1 MAKTRSQYVAMN
13 TSIGF
18 LYKILDAVMQFA
30 LRTVFIYTLGVE
42 YAGVSS
48 LFTSI
53 LSMLS
58 LAELGLGSAITYAL
72 YAPIKSG
79 DTRQIARLMNFYR
92 FTYRLVAAVVF
103 FGGLCLIPFLNVIVT
118 KVPNVRESLTLLY
131 VLYLL
136 KSASSYLLIYRSALL
151 TASEK
156 RYVISLTDCAFLV
169 IRIAVQ
175 LVLLFVFRDFLLY
188 LIAEITFSLL
198 RNVAISR
205 FAKRSQPIL
214 AQYADEQLPREE
226 KHAFLVNVAAMA
238 MYNISLIAIRATD
251 DIVISSMIGTAVVGL
266 VANYKSLR
274 FSLESMMDQF
284 YSALAPSIGTS
295 AANPEN
301 SGEKQYAVFRNIQFL
316 SFWSSCFCSC
326 ALAVLMEPFI
336 RDIWLGADYL
346 LPGAVMFSLIIDFYV
361 NNTVRIFSSFR
372 NGNGLFVQG
381 KWCPVYMAFINVALS
396 FALAKPLGAFGVLI
410 ATVISRL
417 ATQFWYDPK
426 LVFGQLFH
434 RSLKTYYATYFQH
447 TFITLV
453 CCVLTC
459 WLGSLV
465 SLPNR
470 YLSFAVLV
478 VICLIVPN
486 GVIWLLYRKTEPFQ
500 YCQRKIYGA
509 INKMKKKRGK
519 GLRL

>member
-1 MAKTRSQYVAMN
+1 MSKTRSQYVALN
-13 TSIGF
+13 TSMG
-18 LYKILDAVMQFA
+18 LVYKILSAVLQFA
-30 LRTVFIYTLGVE
+30 LRAVFIYTLGVE

-205 FAKRSQPIL
+205 FAKRSQPLL

-226 KHAFLVNVAAMA
+226 KH
-238 MYNISLIAIRATD
+238 
-251 DIVISSMIGTAVVGL
+251 
-266 VANYKSLR
+266 
-274 FSLESMMDQF
+274 
-284 YSALAPSIGTS
+284 
-295 AANPEN
+295 
-301 SGEKQYAVFRNIQFL
+301 
-316 SFWSSCFCSC
+316 
-326 ALAVLMEPFI
+326 
-336 RDIWLGADYL
+336 
-346 LPGAVMFSLIIDFYV
+346 
-361 NNTVRIFSSFR
+361 
-372 NGNGLFVQG
+372 
-381 KWCPVYMAFINVALS
+381 
-396 FALAKPLGAFGVLI
+396 GV
-410 ATVISRL
+410 S
-417 ATQFWYDPK
+417 
-426 LVFGQLFH
+426 
-434 RSLKTYYATYFQH
+434 
-447 TFITLV
+447 
-453 CCVLTC
+453 
-459 WLGSLV
+459 
-465 SLPNR
+465 
-470 YLSFAVLV
+470 
-478 VICLIVPN
+478 
-486 GVIWLLYRKTEPFQ
+486 
-500 YCQRKIYGA
+500 
-509 INKMKKKRGK
+509 
-519 GLRL
+519 